1 MFQQL
6 TFYFFYRSGSDED
19 YSQKHQLLTDLV
31 EQIDSLKAEK
41 EEQAWIAAEK
51 KKKVLANVVPSTSGT
66 QKVKSFSTTHI
77 CLESMQKGNALFW
90 MQLKNQLTPH
100 SKLENK
106 GQLIVEEIHS

>member
-41 EEQAWIAAEK
+41 EEQA
-51 KKKVLANVVPSTSGT
+51 
-66 QKVKSFSTTHI
+66 
-77 CLESMQKGNALFW
+77 
-90 MQLKNQLTPH
+90 
-100 SKLENK
+100 
-106 GQLIVEEIHS
+106 